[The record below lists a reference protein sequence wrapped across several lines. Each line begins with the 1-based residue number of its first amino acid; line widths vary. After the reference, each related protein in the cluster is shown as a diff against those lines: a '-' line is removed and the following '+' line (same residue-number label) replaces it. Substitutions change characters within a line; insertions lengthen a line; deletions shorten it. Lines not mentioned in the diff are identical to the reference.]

1 MSSQLT
7 KMTGELSELKILKPN
22 ELADITNTIF
32 TSYRKNK
39 SWQAE
44 TEEQLKKINAD
55 LASIKRKQ
63 GEATEEDKFTPK

>member
-7 KMTGELSELKILKPN
+7 KMTSELGELKILKPN

-44 TEEQLKKINAD
+44 TEESLKKISAEL
-55 LASIKRKQ
+55 LAIRKRQ
-63 GEATEEDKFTPK
+63 GDATEEDKFTPL

>member
-1 MSSQLT
+1 
-7 KMTGELSELKILKPN
+7 MTGELSELKILKPN